1 MAGAEAEAVG
11 EEGGVA
17 VGGAVCVAV
26 PVPGGQVA
34 VAEAEAVLEREPE
47 GREGPEAPA
56 VRDAVGEGLELPELQ
71 GEAEREAEGEAEGEP
86 VPAPVCVGV
95 RAEEAE
101 GRPVGDSAALAEAAE
116 AEAVGV
122 AQGEGV
128 ACEAVAVDEAP
139 AEGVPC
145 VALALWLGVDVVVMV
160 REGPLLAVTLLLL
173 SPRLPVP
180 LLDCVGAALA
190 VAASVALPHAVGVVL
205 PVLELQA
212 EAQALTVG
220 VSVALR
226 EAERLPPTWLPVA
239 VAEMEGEREGSGE
252 AEAEGELEGE
262 AELEAEKGCGSA
274 LRKRRNRRKMRHWQ
288 KRMAANGVPRAPTR
302 ARAVLLCEL

>member
-1 MAGAEAEAVG
+1 MGVAGAEAEAVG

-86 VPAPVCVGV
+86 VPAPDCVGV
-95 RAEEAE
+95 RAKEAE
-101 GRPVGDSAALAEAAE
+101 EMPVGDSAALAEAAE
-116 AEAVGV
+116 AEAVSV
-122 AQGEGV
+122 APAPGEGV

-139 AEGVPC
+139 IQGEGVLC
-145 VALALWLGVDVVVMV
+145 VALALWLGADVVVRV
-160 REGPLLAVTLLLL
+160 EGPLLAEALLL
-173 SPRLPVP
+173 SPRLPAP

-190 VAASVALPHAVGVVL
+190 VAAAPVALPQAVGVGL
-205 PVLELQA
+205 PSAVPVLQA
-212 EAQALTVG
+212 EAQALTVC

-226 EAERLPPTWLPVA
+226 EAEWLPPSWLPVA
-239 VAEMEGEREGSGE
+239 VAEVEGEREGSGE
-252 AEAEGELEGE
+252 AEAEGELDGE
-262 AELEAEKGCGSA
+262 AEVEAEEVCGCA
-274 LRKRRNRRKMRHWQ
+274 QRKRRNRRKMRHW
-288 KRMAANGVPRAPTR
+288 
-302 ARAVLLCEL
+302 